1 MSYIMIYYTYAV
13 QESQRDHTADRFVGV
28 SENLDE
34 RLIKTTVGLVTLSD
48 FKKTKD
54 DLEEQQRKLAAQV
67 QSEKT
72 CVGRACYLFR
82 RLKYPAQCLGRQG
95 QKGKEERKNIKA
107 ILCR

>member
-1 MSYIMIYYTYAV
+1 MVYYIDAV

-67 QSEKT
+67 QSEKM
-72 CVGRACYLFR
+72 CVDRTCYLFR
-82 RLKYPAQCLGRQG
+82 RLNHPA
-95 QKGKEERKNIKA
+95 
-107 ILCR
+107 

>member
-1 MSYIMIYYTYAV
+1 MIFHTYVV

-48 FKKTKD
+48 FKKTKG

-67 QSEKT
+67 QLEKT
-72 CVGRACYLFR
+72 CVDTAFYLFHK
-82 RLKYPAQCLGRQG
+82 LNHPGQCL
-95 QKGKEERKNIKA
+95 
-107 ILCR
+107 CR